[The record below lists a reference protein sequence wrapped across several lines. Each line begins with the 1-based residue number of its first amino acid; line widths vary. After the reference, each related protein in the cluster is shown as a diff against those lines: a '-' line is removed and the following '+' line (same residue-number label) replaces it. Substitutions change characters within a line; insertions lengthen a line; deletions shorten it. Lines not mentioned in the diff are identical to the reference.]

1 MPYSVVTNYQTSL
14 SSPMTSSQLTVPV
27 NSIYT
32 ADDTPVL
39 LTTALMGDGWYL
51 VIEPGEAN
59 MEVIKV
65 TAVTALS
72 GTAGYFTV
80 PAAGRGLAFSGG
92 TDAQI
97 AGNAKSHNPGV
108 TVILSNAKNVY
119 DRLVDRESDEDIDG
133 VKTFNESPLVPTPT
147 ALEVAAAA
155 NVAYVNAVAVAGAP
169 DATTLTKGIVTLGT
183 QADVN
188 TGDDSGPTTASN
200 VVVPSTHLQTW
211 DLTVTTDFTYGDTI
225 AIGDVLYLDGATG
238 KWKLADA
245 SAEATALNAF
255 GIALDAG
262 VDTDTGKRV
271 QLTGI
276 VTGLAGLTTGDYVY
290 VSDTAGDYTTT
301 PGTYNRVIGK
311 AMSTSAMIMTT
322 NFDINGVA
330 GVSSD
335 IDTEIINSQSIAKFG
350 GTGADGALTVSSGT
364 TTLDLGGAKYFQK
377 NYTTITIALGATLDF
392 TNPNAEG
399 TIVNLKATGNVT
411 IAGTVDLRGVGG
423 QASAGG
429 AGGTTQGQSGSNG
442 TNGEDSDYILDTTV
456 HYGGAGLLGA
466 TNNGGDAVSGPAA
479 YTLTAQGNLYTIDDD
494 VLFRRLL
501 YVVPG
506 AAGGSGAGGAA
517 GNTDPHP
524 DGGGGGAGGDGGGA
538 LILEV
543 RRTLDFT
550 GIINADGQ
558 DGAAGVAGTGNVPTN
573 TAGGGGGGGGGGGAG
588 GHVIVLYN
596 AQSAVSGSIA
606 VSGGDGGAGGN
617 CGARN
622 GSPAGGTG
630 GGGGSAG
637 AGGASF
643 RGVGGASE
651 AGSGGNGNTGSV
663 GGLGGAGGAEGA
675 NGTSGS
681 APTSSTNNG
690 DGGAGSGGGGGGGGE
705 ALILQ
710 NRWFY

>member
-1 MPYSVVTNYQTSL
+1 MPYSVVTNYQTTL
-14 SSPMTSSQLTVPV
+14 SSPMTASQLTVPV

-32 ADDTPVL
+32 NDDTPVL
-39 LTTALMGDGWYL
+39 LTTAMMGDGWYL
-51 VIEPGEAN
+51 VIEAGEAN
-59 MEVIKV
+59 MEVVKV
-65 TAVTALS
+65 TAVTATS

-80 PAAGRGLAFSGG
+80 PALGRGLAFSGG
-92 TDAQI
+92 TDAQ
-97 AGNAKSHNPGV
+97 ASGNAKPHNPGV
-108 TVILSNAKNVY
+108 KVILSNAKNVY

-147 ALEVAAAA
+147 ALEVNAAAS
-155 NVAYVNAVAVAGAP
+155 VAYVNAVAVAGAP

-211 DLTVTTDFTYGDTI
+211 DLIVTTDYTYGATI
-225 AIGDVLYLDGATG
+225 AAGDILYLDGADS

-245 SAEATALNAF
+245 SVEATALNAF
-255 GIALDAG
+255 GFALDAG

-271 QLTGI
+271 QLAGI
-276 VTGLAGLTTGDYVY
+276 VTGLAGLTAGQYVY
-290 VSDTAGDYTTT
+290 VSDTAGDYSTT

-311 AMSTSAMIMTT
+311 ALSTSSLIMTT

-377 NYTTITIALGATLDF
+377 NYTTITIAAGATLDF

-399 TIVNLKATGNVT
+399 TIVNLKATGAVT
-411 IAGTVDLRGVGG
+411 IAGTIDLRGVGG

-429 AGGTTQGQSGSNG
+429 AGGASQGQSGSNG
-442 TNGEDSDYILDTTV
+442 ADGQDSDYILDTTA

-466 TNNGGDAVSGPAA
+466 TNNGGNAVSGPVA
-479 YTLTAQGNLYTIDDD
+479 YTLTGQGNLYTISDD

-506 AAGGSGAGGAA
+506 AAGGSGGGGAA

-524 DGGGGGAGGDGGGA
+524 DGGAGGAGGDGGGA

-543 RRTLDFT
+543 RRALDFT
-550 GIINADGQ
+550 GTINADGQ
-558 DGAAGVAGTGNVPTN
+558 DGSVGTAGTGNVPTD

-596 AQSAVSGSIA
+596 ELTAASGTIT
-606 VSGGDGGAGGN
+606 VNGGDGGAGGN
-617 CGARN
+617 GGARN

-643 RGVGGASE
+643 QGAGGASQ
-651 AGSGGNGNTGSV
+651 AASDGNGSTGSV
-663 GGLGGAGGAEGA
+663 GGAAGAGGAEGA
-675 NGTSGS
+675 SGS
-681 APTSSTNNG
+681 AGSSPTSSTNTG